1 LTGAGEPVKLLIM
14 GPAADNESE
23 SEASD
28 AVLPAR
34 ERRRD
39 PRAHVPWPAVVR
51 DTDGA
56 AVTGEVIDVSL
67 SGMKLRVD
75 AQVMVGGD
83 VTVQVTLPHGAGDI
97 EIAAQVIRRDPE
109 GIGVTFGRLPATH
122 RDRLKPFVPSWD
134 LRRRAERVE
143 VELPIHVEGH
153 DIATEG
159 HTVDLSA
166 VGGRVI
172 TEASLTPGNLVALTL
187 TPKDGQG
194 PMSIRAVVWEVGAR
208 GSVLVF
214 ANLSTTDFARL
225 RAYIDSLLLAR
236 P

>member
-1 LTGAGEPVKLLIM
+1 LTGRGEPVKLLIM
-14 GPAADNESE
+14 GPAAESE
-23 SEASD
+23 SGFEASD
-28 AVLPAR
+28 AALPAR

-39 PRAHVPWPAVVR
+39 TRAHVPWPAVVR
-51 DTDGA
+51 DTGGA
-56 AVTGEVIDVSL
+56 VVTGEVIDVSL
-67 SGMKLRVD
+67 SGMKLRVG

-97 EIAAQVIRRDPE
+97 EVAAQVIRRDAE
-109 GIGVTFGRLPATH
+109 GIGVTFGRLPATQ
-122 RDRLKPFVPSWD
+122 RDRFKPFVPTWD
-134 LRRRAERVE
+134 LRRRAERVG
-143 VELPIHVEGH
+143 VELPIHIEGH
-153 DIATEG
+153 GIATEG

-172 TEASLTPGNLVALTL
+172 TEAALTPGNLVALTL
-187 TPKDGQG
+187 TPQDGQG
-194 PMSIRAVVWEVGAR
+194 PMSIRAVVWEVDAR

-214 ANLSTTDFARL
+214 ANLSTADFARL

>member
-1 LTGAGEPVKLLIM
+1 MTGLGEPVKLLVM
-14 GPAADNESE
+14 GPAAEHEWE

-39 PRAHVPWPAVVR
+39 PRAHVPWSAVVR

-56 AVTGEVIDVSL
+56 VVTGEVIDVSL
-67 SGMKLRVD
+67 SGMKLRVGT
-75 AQVMVGGD
+75 QVVVGGD
-83 VTVQVTLPHGAGDI
+83 VTVQVTLPRGAGDI
-97 EIAAQVIRRDPE
+97 EVAAQVIRRDAE
-109 GIGVTFGRLPATH
+109 GIGVTFGGLPAAH
-122 RDRLKPFVPSWD
+122 RDRFKPFVPTWD
-134 LRRRAERVE
+134 LRRRAERVG
-143 VELPIHVEGH
+143 VELSIHVEGH
-153 DIATEG
+153 GLATEG

-194 PMSIRAVVWEVGAR
+194 PMSIRAVVWEVDAR

-214 ANLSTTDFARL
+214 ANLSTADFSRL
-225 RAYIDSLLLAR
+225 RAYVDSLLLAR

>member
-1 LTGAGEPVKLLIM
+1 LTGLGEPVKLLVM
-14 GPAADNESE
+14 GPAPEYESE

-39 PRAHVPWPAVVR
+39 PRALLPWPAVVR

-56 AVTGEVIDVSL
+56 VVTGEVIDVSL
-67 SGMKLRVD
+67 SGMKLRVS
-75 AQVMVGGD
+75 AQVVVGGD
-83 VTVQVTLPHGAGDI
+83 VTVQVTLPRGAGAI
-97 EIAAQVIRRDPE
+97 EVAAHVIRRDEE
-109 GIGVTFGRLPATH
+109 GVGLTFGGLPAAQ
-122 RDRLKPFVPSWD
+122 RDRFKPFVPTWD
-134 LRRRAERVE
+134 LRRRAERVG
-143 VELPIHVEGH
+143 VELSIHVEGH
-153 DIATEG
+153 DIATLG

-166 VGGRVI
+166 VGGRVL

-194 PMSIRAVVWEVGAR
+194 PMSIRAVVWEVDAR

-214 ANLSTTDFARL
+214 ANLSTADFSRL
-225 RAYIDSLLLAR
+225 RAYVDSLLLAR